1 MKRQKIDSKKKNS
14 KGVILNQVRLAG
26 AIKFPKD
33 FVPWGVGSGTTEDE
47 LRELLC
53 DARDQF
59 LDRDAIIILELM
71 DRYSVNDLF
80 VEGLLV
86 LKDK

>member
-1 MKRQKIDSKKKNS
+1 MKRQKPAPKKINPNS
-14 KGVILNQVRLAG
+14 AKLNQVRLSG
-26 AIKFPKD
+26 EIKFPKE
-33 FVPWGVGSGTTEDE
+33 FVPWRVRRGTTEFE

-59 LDRDAIIILELM
+59 FDRDAIIILDLL
-71 DRYSVNDLF
+71 DNYSVNDLF

-86 LKDK
+86 LKD